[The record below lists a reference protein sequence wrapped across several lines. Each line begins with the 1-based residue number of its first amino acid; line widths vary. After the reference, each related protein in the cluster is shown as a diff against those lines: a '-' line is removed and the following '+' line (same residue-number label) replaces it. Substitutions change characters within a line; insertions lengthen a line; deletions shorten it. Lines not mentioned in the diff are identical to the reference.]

1 MHIPLEIGKK
11 FISVCVKEKI
21 PESKNKLKMQFPND
35 HSPARSASTHTDR
48 SFITEAK
55 KVGQTKAV
63 YRLKKNLLAEKLR
76 FFENFRGWARCPGL
90 PYMQKKMVKIHDFN
104 D

>member
-21 PESKNKLKMQFPND
+21 PESKNKLKKQLPND
-35 HSPARSASTHTDR
+35 HSPARSATTHTGR

-55 KVGQTKAV
+55 EVAPTKAV
-63 YRLKKNLLAEKLR
+63 YRL
-76 FFENFRGWARCPGL
+76 
-90 PYMQKKMVKIHDFN
+90 
-104 D
+104 